1 MLTRPEI
8 YKLINS
14 YIGVANGYL
23 GDFSYR
29 THAEFYPFFCDLD
42 IDPGTYE
49 GTTRERFTQILQEAN
64 AVQQAK
70 IIKGILA
77 KYPVSYFPHDVQEH
91 KQILFN
97 DFLQIIE
104 RLDPHHVSRR
114 GVQGEIK
121 NLIFAVNGPK
131 PDIIL
136 ADSLNNTISIV
147 KNAEFCLV
155 YDRPITE
162 DGLLWD
168 ELTHWW
174 AEKNGLAN
182 PDEQTEFQLY
192 SRLKAAL
199 ASPPEL
205 ILFETYFKVLRREM
219 GDRFPA
225 LCPQVYLHYDP
236 KTLKDLKGG
245 QRIPR
250 QRMDFLILLSNS
262 DRIVVEVDGKQHY
275 AVGNSASPKAYAEMV
290 AADRKLRIDGYE
302 VYRFGGYELDELQG
316 KSIVEQFFRQLYKK
330 YGLL

>member
-8 YKLINS
+8 YKLING
-14 YIGVANGYL
+14 YISVANGYL

-29 THAEFYPFFCDLD
+29 THAEFYPYFCDLD
-42 IDPGTYE
+42 IDTGKYE
-49 GTTRERFTQILQEAN
+49 GTTRDRFTQILQEVD
-64 AVQQAK
+64 AVYQAK

-77 KYPVSYFPHDVQEH
+77 KYPVSCFQPEVQEQ
-91 KQILFN
+91 KQALFN
-97 DFLQIIE
+97 EFTQVIE
-104 RLDPHHVSRR
+104 RLDPHHASRR
-114 GVQGEIK
+114 GVHGNIK

-136 ADSLNNTISIV
+136 TDSLNNTIDIV

-155 YDRPITE
+155 YDRPIP
-162 DGLLWD
+162 DNGLLWN
-168 ELTHWW
+168 ELTQWW
-174 AEKNGLAN
+174 AEKNELAFPN
-182 PDEQTEFQLY
+182 EQTEFQLY
-192 SRLKAAL
+192 SRLKTAL
-199 ASPPEL
+199 ASPPER
-205 ILFETYFKVLRREM
+205 ILFEAYFKVLRREM
-219 GDRFPA
+219 GDLFPA

-236 KTLKDLKGG
+236 KTLKELKGG

-275 AVGNSASPKAYAEMV
+275 AIGDTASPKTYAEMV

-302 VYRFGGYELDELQG
+302 IYRFGGYELDEQKG
-316 KSIVEQFFRQLYKK
+316 RASVEQFFRQLYTK